1 MTYGAE
7 TVIPLETS
15 FPTPRTSSFNS
26 SDNNGLLEKSL
37 DFIEENKESV
47 IIQLAYYQHKPKQGY
62 DVNVKLR
69 LLAPGDSVLINA
81 LSIAKNPAWRK
92 LGSNWQG
99 SYRIT
104 SVAGIG
110 AYYLEDL
117 NENYVPRPWNVNNL
131 RGYYY

>member
-1 MTYGAE
+1 M
-7 TVIPLETS
+7 
-15 FPTPRTSSFNS
+15 
-26 SDNNGLLEKSL
+26 
-37 DFIEENKESV
+37 
-47 IIQLAYYQHKPKQGY
+47 
-62 DVNVKLR
+62 KLR
-69 LLAPGDSVLINA
+69 PLALGDLVL
-81 LSIAKNPAWRK
+81 RK
-92 LGSNWQG
+92 FLGMTKDPTWEKLEPNLEG